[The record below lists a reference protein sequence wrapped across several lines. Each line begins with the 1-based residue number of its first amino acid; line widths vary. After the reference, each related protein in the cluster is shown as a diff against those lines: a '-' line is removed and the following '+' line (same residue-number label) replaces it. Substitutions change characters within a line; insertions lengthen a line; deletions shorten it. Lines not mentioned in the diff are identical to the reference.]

1 MKIYKS
7 NKPYKLA
14 SDVAELIKTLR
25 ITPNATTKITPFE
38 AHFGRRP
45 NTPLTNISTS
55 PKLSNLSWEKTKLS
69 CLDEKVLT
77 KPALSAEAMW
87 DRENNSDDELDLV
100 YKETNTR
107 GLGTQKQD
115 QHYLPELTCTPVD
128 SENNETARITASS
141 QGATGTSTKV
151 NPGKQRA
158 KVQPDPRNQQDAIT
172 LQSSDDEYDRQLL
185 LKFPIGAHLPLS
197 NKPYDALKLKRSF
210 LMEKSNN
217 LETLRTRKPIR
228 LLINQEKQNLPLV
241 FLKDRFKGP
250 AHTIDPKTGR
260 RIEQIA
266 RKSGTIARKTK
277 NPGTFGAQF
286 KIIENGSVQNYS
298 PHTAW
303 IREDGKQPRVVRHDG
318 LAFIPDPR
326 VYGKCRPAALK
337 DFVTYKHLPHA
348 KPRVSGE
355 KTTKPTPAT
364 ADTQGTISP
373 KRSPPKT
380 TQDVLKQTLNRKALG
395 PQKLLSTFNNKSKL
409 AQRTKQTKTSKP
421 QQRPKPAGKMSP
433 QKKPK
438 NDLSKYQF
446 ECDTSISL
454 SSDTDVNENTPS
466 PDKPAAKRIDINATP
481 EQKSPEIRRSSRQRK
496 SALATKF
503 GKAIPIAQIAETSA
517 PCLVAHVDLTT
528 ADVNEQDNTNVTP
541 HNSQNPFSETL
552 QSLCSSEEIMCTE
565 IHMET
570 ETPEITRND
579 DLHNI
584 TPAEKETSSRYNTTP
599 AEKTTC
605 SRYILDKPKTTEE
618 SFSKNFEEAM
628 NILQAISPVRGISM
642 PFQREREE
650 VTDQTASHTAIRLE
664 QNVQSE
670 TTNPTEK

>member
-1 MKIYKS
+1 M
-7 NKPYKLA
+7 
-14 SDVAELIKTLR
+14 
-25 ITPNATTKITPFE
+25 
-38 AHFGRRP
+38 
-45 NTPLTNISTS
+45 
-55 PKLSNLSWEKTKLS
+55 
-69 CLDEKVLT
+69 
-77 KPALSAEAMW
+77 
-87 DRENNSDDELDLV
+87 
-100 YKETNTR
+100 
-107 GLGTQKQD
+107 
-115 QHYLPELTCTPVD
+115 D
-128 SENNETARITASS
+128 SENNETARNTASS
-141 QGATGTSTKV
+141 QGATGTSPEI
-151 NPGKQRA
+151 NPGKQRT
-158 KVQPDPRNQQDAIT
+158 KVQPDPRNQQEAIT

-185 LKFPIGAHLPLS
+185 LKFPLGAHLPLS

-228 LLINQEKQNLPLV
+228 LLTNQEKQNLQRAPLV

-277 NPGTFGAQF
+277 NPGTFGGQF
-286 KIIENGSVQNYS
+286 KIVENGSIQNYS

-303 IREDGKQPRVVRHDG
+303 IREDGKQPRVVRHDD

-337 DFVTYKHLPHA
+337 DFVAYMHLPRA

-364 ADTQGTISP
+364 EDTQGTISP

-395 PQKLLSTFNNKSKL
+395 PQKLLSTFNVKSKL
-409 AQRTKQTKTSKP
+409 AQRTKQTKTPKL
-421 QQRPKPAGKMSP
+421 QQRPKPAGMSP

-438 NDLSKYQF
+438 IYLSKVQF

-466 PDKPAAKRIDINATP
+466 PDKPSAKRIDIKATP
-481 EQKSPEIRRSSRQRK
+481 EQKSPKIRRSSRQRK

-503 GKAIPIAQIAETSA
+503 GKAIPIAQIAETPA

-528 ADVNEQDNTNVTP
+528 TDVNEQDNTNETP

-570 ETPEITRND
+570 ETPESTRND
-579 DLHNI
+579 NLHNI

-599 AEKTTC
+599 AKKTTS
-605 SRYILDKPKTTEE
+605 SRYILDKPKMTEE

-642 PFQREREE
+642 SFQREREE
-650 VTDQTASHTAIRLE
+650 VTGQTASHTAIQLE

-670 TTNPTEK
+670 STNPTEK

>member
-1 MKIYKS
+1 MLNHGVPRNIRCDQAQGFRAKKFLIYCKTNIIKLIFAPVDDHRAMGMVERLIRTLKSRLAIMKIDKN

-25 ITPNATTKITPFE
+25 ITPNATTKVTPFE

-55 PKLSNLSWEKTKLS
+55 PKLSNLSWENTRLS

-87 DRENNSDDELDLV
+87 DRENNSDEELDLV
-100 YKETNTR
+100 YHGTDAR
-107 GLGTQKQD
+107 GLGTQKKKDHQ
-115 QHYLPELTCTPVD
+115 YLPEPTCTPVD
-128 SENNETARITASS
+128 SGKTDTATTAANPR
-141 QGATGTSTKV
+141 GATCTSIDV

-158 KVQPDPRNQQDAIT
+158 RVLPDSRNQQDAIT
-172 LQSSDDEYDRQLL
+172 LESSDDKYDEQLL
-185 LKFPIGAHLPLS
+185 KNFPIGAHFPLS
-197 NKPYDALKLKRSF
+197 NEPYDALKLKRSF

-228 LLINQEKQNLPLV
+228 LLTNQEKQNLQRAPLV
-241 FLKDRFKGP
+241 FLKDRFKSP

-260 RIEQIA
+260 RLEQVA
-266 RKSGTIARKTK
+266 GKSETIARKIK

-318 LAFIPDPR
+318 VAFIPDPR

-337 DFVTYKHLPHA
+337 DYVAYKHLPRA

-355 KTTKPTPAT
+355 KTTKPLPAT

-380 TQDVLKQTLNRKALG
+380 IQDVLQQTLNRKALG
-395 PQKLLSTFNNKSKL
+395 PQKLFSTFNNKSKL
-409 AQRTKQTKTSKP
+409 AQHAKQQTKISKP
-421 QQRPKPAGKMSP
+421 QQRPKPSEKMSP

-438 NDLSKYQF
+438 VDLSKVQF

-454 SSDTDVNENTPS
+454 SSDTDVNEKTPS
-466 PDKPAAKRIDINATP
+466 PDKPAAKRLDIKATP
-481 EQKSPEIRRSSRQRK
+481 EQKSPEIRRSSRQRN
-496 SALATKF
+496 SALATKL
-503 GKAIPIAQIAETSA
+503 GDAITIAQIAEASV
-517 PCLVAHVDLTT
+517 PCLVAHVELTT
-528 ADVNEQDNTNVTP
+528 ADVNGQDQPIVTP
-541 HNSQNPFSETL
+541 QNNQNPVPGTL
-552 QSLCSSEEIMCTE
+552 PSLCYSEEIMCTE

-579 DLHNI
+579 NLHD
-584 TPAEKETSSRYNTTP
+584 TTP
-599 AEKTTC
+599 AAK
-605 SRYILDKPKTTEE
+605 K
-618 SFSKNFEEAM
+618 
-628 NILQAISPVRGISM
+628 Q
-642 PFQREREE
+642 
-650 VTDQTASHTAIRLE
+650 
-664 QNVQSE
+664 
-670 TTNPTEK
+670 